1 MKKQK
6 ALEHAIS
13 ILEEWVDTESTDAD
27 WEGDFDYIIET
38 RETISVLSL
47 ILEDMEYE
55 QAV

>member
-1 MKKQK
+1 MKKYK

-13 ILEEWVDTESTDAD
+13 ILEEWVDTESKDTD

-47 ILEDMEYE
+47 ILEDIEDE
-55 QAV
+55 QTV